1 MPFMRRREF
10 ISFTGAVA
18 AMLLAVLASGEARA
32 VWPERTVTIIVPFP
46 PGGPNDLLGRLLAA
60 ELAPKLRHCRKPR
73 RRGRQYRARHRRS
86 RRARRLHLGGRH
98 RCGADQSERR

>member
-1 MPFMRRREF
+1 MPFMRRREL

-46 PGGPNDLLGRLLAA
+46 P
-60 ELAPKLRHCRKPR
+60 
-73 RRGRQYRARHRRS
+73 
-86 RRARRLHLGGRH
+86 RRA
-98 RCGADQSERR
+98 Q